1 MEFIFSKR
9 QLKLNEFVD
18 TSDNN
23 SINNSKPA
31 LDVSNS
37 ENDNDP
43 SSLRTDVEKIKQAN
57 PGKNPLA
64 INTQSYTNKKLPTGN
79 VNGKETANE
88 EARDKSEKELDI
100 KILEIP
106 PNDYICNFDLRRGDD
121 RITQLK
127 FTTKK
132 GKEFIVGS
140 DEGEEMKVDFIN
152 DNKDYMILY
161 LFGGYRKCLECIAAG
176 YIPLKSYLG
185 GTMGYF
191 ELKRKVKDEKFK
203 NAIQAKLNEL
213 SESDKILFR
222 VCCLP
227 DACFNSIIKFCL
239 M

>member
-79 VNGKETANE
+79 VNGKEMVFKNTSQAPSQIQQVINTTPANALPSKFIIQNGTE
-88 EARDKSEKELDI
+88 KEGKLVEVTTFKKKELD
-100 KILEIP
+100 
-106 PNDYICNFDLRRGDD
+106 
-121 RITQLK
+121 K
-127 FTTKK
+127 F
-132 GKEFIVGS
+132 
-140 DEGEEMKVDFIN
+140 
-152 DNKDYMILY
+152 
-161 LFGGYRKCLECIAAG
+161 
-176 YIPLKSYLG
+176 LKSL
-185 GTMGYF
+185 
-191 ELKRKVKDEKFK
+191 
-203 NAIQAKLNEL
+203 
-213 SESDKILFR
+213 
-222 VCCLP
+222 
-227 DACFNSIIKFCL
+227 
-239 M
+239 

>member
-79 VNGKETANE
+79 VNGKEMVFQNTSQAPSQIQQVINTTPANALPSKFIIQNGTE
-88 EARDKSEKELDI
+88 KEGKLVEVTTFKKKELD
-100 KILEIP
+100 
-106 PNDYICNFDLRRGDD
+106 
-121 RITQLK
+121 K
-127 FTTKK
+127 F
-132 GKEFIVGS
+132 
-140 DEGEEMKVDFIN
+140 
-152 DNKDYMILY
+152 
-161 LFGGYRKCLECIAAG
+161 
-176 YIPLKSYLG
+176 LKSL
-185 GTMGYF
+185 
-191 ELKRKVKDEKFK
+191 
-203 NAIQAKLNEL
+203 
-213 SESDKILFR
+213 
-222 VCCLP
+222 
-227 DACFNSIIKFCL
+227 
-239 M
+239 

>member
-79 VNGKETANE
+79 VNGKEMVFQNTSQAPSQIQQVINTTPANALPSKFIIQNGTE
-88 EARDKSEKELDI
+88 KKGKLVEVTTFKKKELD
-100 KILEIP
+100 
-106 PNDYICNFDLRRGDD
+106 
-121 RITQLK
+121 K
-127 FTTKK
+127 F
-132 GKEFIVGS
+132 
-140 DEGEEMKVDFIN
+140 
-152 DNKDYMILY
+152 
-161 LFGGYRKCLECIAAG
+161 
-176 YIPLKSYLG
+176 LKSL
-185 GTMGYF
+185 
-191 ELKRKVKDEKFK
+191 
-203 NAIQAKLNEL
+203 
-213 SESDKILFR
+213 
-222 VCCLP
+222 
-227 DACFNSIIKFCL
+227 
-239 M
+239 